1 MTWRAGAWPGEAA
14 RACREARHAAAE
26 SQSATWTGPL
36 ARAVRQALVFV
47 AALLAPRALT
57 ALTALTAL
65 CAWEIRRAAA
75 SSNLA
80 RPPGLGARPGMACA
94 FGATT

>member
-14 RACREARHAAAE
+14 RVCREARHAAAE
-26 SQSATWTGPL
+26 SRSATWTEPL

-47 AALLAPRALT
+47 AALLAPLALT
-57 ALTALTAL
+57 ALTAP